1 MSWASRRQFKY
12 ATGVIIFL
20 GLIIFAFAYPYIFK
34 KPTCTDNKQN
44 GTETG
49 VDCGGTCSL
58 MCKSDISEPVVLW
71 SRAFHVTGNNYNLV
85 AYVENRNNKS
95 GVVKAPYEFRVY
107 DTNNKLLGRKQ
118 GVTFIPP
125 NQQFAIFESRFDS
138 GQNEIKSVVFDF
150 PSPLT
155 WVKKEPTLQTI
166 DINVNKIVFND
177 DKDTPSLTA
186 VLNNYS
192 IYDIPE
198 FNIVAILYD
207 IDHNAIN
214 ASKTTTRNKLM
225 SNTSL
230 PLVFTW
236 PETLSAIPVMKDVI
250 VQINP
255 FSVSF

>member
-1 MSWASRRQFKY
+1 
-12 ATGVIIFL
+12 
-20 GLIIFAFAYPYIFK
+20 
-34 KPTCTDNKQN
+34 
-44 GTETG
+44 
-49 VDCGGTCSL
+49 
-58 MCKSDISEPVVLW
+58 
-71 SRAFHVTGNNYNLV
+71 
-85 AYVENRNNKS
+85 
-95 GVVKAPYEFRVY
+95 
-107 DTNNKLLGRKQ
+107 
-118 GVTFIPP
+118 
-125 NQQFAIFESRFDS
+125 
-138 GQNEIKSVVFDF
+138 
-150 PSPLT
+150 
-155 WVKKEPTLQTI
+155 LQTI